1 MSSYDPPTDAAG
13 IITQE
18 ELRQSMKLVR
28 LQITTPLSLLM
39 AIGANLV
46 CALAIKPGLGEF
58 WESVAGTTV
67 LAN

>member
-1 MSSYDPPTDAAG
+1 MSSYDAPADAGG

-18 ELRQSMKLVR
+18 EMRQSMKLVR

-46 CALAIKPGLGEF
+46 CALAVKPGLGE
-58 WESVAGTTV
+58 WARVSGA
-67 LAN
+67 